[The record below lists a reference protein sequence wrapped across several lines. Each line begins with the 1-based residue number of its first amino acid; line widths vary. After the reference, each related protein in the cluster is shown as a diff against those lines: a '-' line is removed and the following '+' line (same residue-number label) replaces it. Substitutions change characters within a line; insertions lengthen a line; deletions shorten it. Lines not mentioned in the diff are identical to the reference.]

1 MKKSFCKQKYKSL
14 LLTATFSMA
23 IEYLM
28 LLSDTLIV
36 GNILGERAISGVNL
50 VTPVFGTV
58 VFIAT
63 VISIGTSM
71 SYSYE
76 IGSFDKER
84 ADRFFGQGLILAIV
98 TGIILFLLT
107 LFGKGLYFGFFAPS
121 AEVLGYAVGY
131 YDNFRFVVLLYPLYA
146 LLVDM
151 VYTDGDV
158 QICNLSYAVQI
169 GVNIPVSILL
179 CKRIGIA
186 GASLGTLIGTLLS
199 LCILC
204 AHFFRRQN
212 SLHFTWHIRFAD
224 VVRVIKFSVVDAGK
238 YLSWAVLIFA
248 LGKLIIKVSG
258 DRYLPVLTIVTSI
271 IELTVVFDGIG
282 QAITPLAGVYRGEQ
296 NGIGL
301 RQVMRIGVKT
311 ALLEGVAF
319 SILLLL
325 FAGGAAALFGITD
338 PVLLALSKTAVR
350 IVSITLVCRALLF
363 LFTSYYLILDR
374 FGLAVLISFTGDLL
388 LPLVLCVSFGA
399 LFGLNGVW
407 VGFAA
412 APALA
417 LALSALLVRVR
428 YGKAQ
433 FPLLLDPSQTRDVAA
448 FDLALSVESVM
459 RLRDDVEGWLRS
471 HRVSEPTTFRVMLLV
486 EEVCLLIAQRN
497 PGKEVLSELTVTVSD
512 ESVRLV
518 LRDDGVIFNLCDAD
532 AHIDS
537 LRTYMVSGMMERLQ
551 NRAYLTTTSYNRN
564 TFVLP
569 R

>member
-1 MKKSFCKQKYKSL
+1 
-14 LLTATFSMA
+14 MA

-50 VTPVFGTV
+50 VTPVFGTA

-63 VISIGTSM
+63 VISIGTSIC
-71 SYSYE
+71 YSYE
-76 IGSFDKER
+76 IGSFQKEN
-84 ADRFFGQGLILAIV
+84 ADRFWGQGLILAV
-98 TGIILFLLT
+98 VSGAALFLLA
-107 LFGKGLYFGFFAPS
+107 LFGKGQYFSFFAPS
-121 AEVLGYAVGY
+121 AEVLRYAVGY
-131 YDNFRFVVLLYPLYA
+131 YDNYRFVVLLYPLYA

-158 QICNLSYAVQI
+158 RICNLSYAVQI

-179 CKRIGIA
+179 CKKIGIA
-186 GASLGTLIGTLLS
+186 GASLGTLIGTVLS
-199 LCILC
+199 LCVLC
-204 AHFFRRQN
+204 VHFFRKQN
-212 SLHFTWHIRFAD
+212 SLRFTWHIRFTD
-224 VVRVIKFSVVDAGK
+224 VMRVVKFSIVEAGK
-238 YLSWAVLIFA
+238 YLSWAVLVFA

-258 DRYLPVLTIVTSI
+258 DQNLPVLSVVTSI
-271 IELTVVFDGIG
+271 IELTVIFDGIG
-282 QAITPLAGVYRGEQ
+282 QAMTPLASVYRGEQ

-311 ALLEGVAF
+311 ALLEGLAF
-319 SILLLL
+319 SVLLLL

-338 PVLLALSKTAVR
+338 PALLALSKTAVR
-350 IVSITLVCRALLF
+350 IVSATLVCRALLF

-374 FGLAVLISFTGDLL
+374 FGLAVLISFMGELL
-388 LPLVLCVSFGA
+388 LPLALCVSFGA

-417 LALSALLVRVR
+417 LALSALFVRVR
-428 YGKAQ
+428 YGTAN
-433 FPLLLDPSQTRDVAA
+433 FPLLLDSSQTQDVAS
-448 FDLALSVESVM
+448 FDLSLSVENVM

-471 HRVSEPTTFRVMLLV
+471 HCVSERATLRIMLLI
-486 EEVCLLIAQRN
+486 EEVCLLIVQRN

-512 ESVRLV
+512 KEVRLV

-532 AHIDS
+532 MHIDS
-537 LRTYMVSGMMERLQ
+537 LRTYLVSNLMEKLPK
-551 NRAYLTTTSYNRN
+551 RAYLTTTSYNRN

-569 R
+569 K